1 MLEVVYV
8 RVKQTGKICRA
19 STAGLEL
26 SLGDWCIIESPLGG
40 ELAQVIETP
49 PEISHHPKGKKEVFK
64 IIRKATEEDLKKFQ
78 WLANKE
84 KRAFEFCLRRI
95 KARQLPMKLVRV
107 RYFFNEKKGIF
118 YYTADGRIDFRELVK
133 DLAKEFKMRI
143 EMRQIG
149 VRDEAKMVGGL
160 GVCGRPLCCFTFMKC
175 FEPVTIQKAKRQHIV
190 INPTKISGL
199 CGRLMC
205 CLSFEE
211 ESQGRLY
218 TEEEAPEE
226 DNSLE
231 EKKESNKSE
240 NLTENS

>member
-19 STAGLEL
+19 STAGLDL
-26 SLGDWCIIESPLGG
+26 NLGDWCIIESPLGG
-40 ELAQVIETP
+40 ELVQVIETP
-49 PEISHHPKGKKEVFK
+49 PEISHHPKGKKDVFK
-64 IIRKATEEDLKKFQ
+64 IIRKATDEDLKKFQ

-84 KRAFEFCLRRI
+84 KRAFEFCLKRI

-218 TEEEAPEE
+218 AEEEVEE

-231 EKKESNKSE
+231 EKNEDKKNEP
-240 NLTENS
+240 LTENS